1 MQIGKKVITV
11 LHDGKAIERMLESW
25 FEENQGNNYF
35 FHRLPDTHA
44 AQGNNISSQPADF
57 ILVLPS
63 SEMFFIEVKTLNE
76 DWNLKY
82 ATFKFS
88 DKQYETYEKSVEMG
102 FNYLT
107 LTYQRGPE
115 KYLLIPSWLL
125 RREEI
130 SQGQKTIN
138 FEPLIEENPW
148 LVVSKTT
155 ELINRILTEP
165 KLRNSHVSKETN

>member
-1 MQIGKKVITV
+1 MKIGKKEITV
-11 LHDGKAIERMLESW
+11 LHDGKDIERMLEKW
-25 FEENQGNNYF
+25 FEQNQGDRYF

-44 AQGNNISSQPADF
+44 AQGNNIDSQPADF
-57 ILVLPS
+57 MIVLPN
-63 SEMFFIEVKTLNE
+63 SEMFFIELKTLNE
-76 DWNLKY
+76 DWKWKF

-88 DKQYETYEKSVEMG
+88 DKQYETYEKSVDLE

-125 RREEI
+125 RREEL
-130 SQGQKTIN
+130 SQGQKTID
-138 FEPLIEENPW
+138 FEPLIEEHPW
-148 LVVSKTT
+148 LVVSNTK

-165 KLRNSHVSKETN
+165 LLRNSHVDKEIN